1 MRSEPSAG
9 SAFLSRDFR
18 LYQTAR
24 LLVILGAE
32 AQSVAVAWQVY
43 QITHSAL
50 DLGLTGLALFAP
62 GLFFMLAAG
71 HVADRYDR
79 RWVILTCYSF
89 QAVCTLALLWF
100 ALHPTGQVWPIY
112 AVLLGVGTGRARSA
126 GRRRRRCCPAWCRRS
141 TSSTR

>member
-1 MRSEPSAG
+1 MAEGPSEVAGAETEARVG

-50 DLGLTGLALFAP
+50 DLGLTGLALPARN
-62 GLFFMLAAG
+62 LLYAG
-71 HVADRYDR
+71 GGPCGGS
-79 RWVILTCYSF
+79 L
-89 QAVCTLALLWF
+89 
-100 ALHPTGQVWPIY
+100 
-112 AVLLGVGTGRARSA
+112 
-126 GRRRRRCCPAWCRRS
+126 
-141 TSSTR
+141 